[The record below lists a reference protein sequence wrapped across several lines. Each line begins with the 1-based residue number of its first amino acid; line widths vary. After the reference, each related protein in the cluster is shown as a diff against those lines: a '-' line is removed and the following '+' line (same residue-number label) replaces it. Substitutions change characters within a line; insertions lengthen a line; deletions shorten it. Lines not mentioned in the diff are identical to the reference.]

1 MRLSVCA
8 YAFMRVPVEWGE
20 AGGKCACAFTRRA
33 TQHAQAPR
41 VMVLSQAKA
50 TSTDGMTCS
59 PLGPMQLQQD
69 GSSGHRFTLQL
80 PSNSQRHYPCI
91 GCRGT
96 PARTV
101 TIRCNEFSKASQE
114 PHIRACHP
122 LAHAPP
128 APTHTHMCAHG
139 RQSSTTS
146 WVTAVLAAASAL
158 PASNTASCRLCR
170 PHHSLLRPSLPEPL
184 SPVPRSPFQKP
195 RTTASATPTTAAPTS
210 SPPCTEE

>member
-33 TQHAQAPR
+33 TQHA
-41 VMVLSQAKA
+41 QAKA

-128 APTHTHMCAHG
+128 APTHTHVRAWPTELNHKLG
-139 RQSSTTS
+139 HSS
-146 WVTAVLAAASAL
+146 VG
-158 PASNTASCRLCR
+158 SCISFARFK
-170 PHHSLLRPSLPEPL
+170 HSLLQTLPAPSFTL
-184 SPVPRSPFQKP
+184 
-195 RTTASATPTTAAPTS
+195 TP
-210 SPPCTEE
+210 